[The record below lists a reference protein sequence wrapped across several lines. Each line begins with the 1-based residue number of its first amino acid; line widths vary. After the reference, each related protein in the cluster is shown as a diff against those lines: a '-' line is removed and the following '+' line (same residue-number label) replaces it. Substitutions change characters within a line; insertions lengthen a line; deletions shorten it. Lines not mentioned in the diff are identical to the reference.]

1 MTLLAAHY
9 RFLLIEQARVPIALV
24 SSAAFP
30 ALSLL
35 FFVVPFDFASS
46 PADATTAVVQHIVLA
61 VMISFLFTFG
71 VGVADDREKSWDPY
85 LRTLPAPA
93 WPRITGRV
101 LTGATFALISIVPV
115 TVVGAL
121 LTEATASPAQLLL
134 GVVALVVAGLPFLFG
149 GLAIGYSMPVKVALP
164 VTNLI
169 FFPISFAGG
178 LLIPPG
184 LFPSW
189 LQTFSVLMPSRGA
202 RDLVVL
208 AVVGTPPDVVAVA
221 VLAGW
226 TAVTGVL
233 AVRAYRRDE
242 GRRFR

>member
-1 MTLLAAHY
+1 MTLLAAHD
-9 RFLLIEQARVPIALV
+9 RFLLIEQARIPIALV
-24 SSAAFP
+24 SSATFP

-35 FFVVPFDFASS
+35 FFVVPFDFARS
-46 PADATTAVVQHIVLA
+46 PAEATTAVVQLIVFA

-93 WPRITGRV
+93 WPRIAGRV
-101 LTGATFALISIVPV
+101 LTGATFALISIFPV
-115 TVVGAL
+115 SLVGAL
-121 LTEATASPAQLLL
+121 LTEATASPVQLLL
-134 GVVALVVAGLPFLFG
+134 EMVALVVAGLPFLFG

-178 LLIPPG
+178 LLIPPM
-184 LFPSW
+184 LFPGW
-189 LQTFSVLMPSRGA
+189 LEAFSVLLPSRGA

-226 TAVTGVL
+226 IAVTGVL

-242 GRRFR
+242 DRRFR

>member
-1 MTLLAAHY
+1 MTLLATHY
-9 RFLLIEQARVPIALV
+9 RFLLIEQARIPIALV

-35 FFVVPFDFASS
+35 FFVVPFDYASS
-46 PADATTAVVQHIVLA
+46 PADATTAVVQLIVFA

-93 WPRITGRV
+93 WPRIAGRV
-101 LTGATFALISIVPV
+101 LTGATFAVLSIIPV
-115 TVVGAL
+115 TIVGAL
-121 LTEATASPAQLLL
+121 FTEATASPVQLLL
-134 GVVALVVAGLPFLFG
+134 GMVALVVAGLPFLFG
-149 GLAIGYSMPVKVALP
+149 GLAIGYSLPVKVALP

-178 LLIPPG
+178 LLIPPA
-184 LFPSW
+184 LFPDW
-189 LQTFSVLMPSRGA
+189 LQTFSTLLPSRGA

-208 AVVGTPPDVVAVA
+208 AVVGTPPDVVAIA

-226 TAVTGVL
+226 IAVTVL
-233 AVRAYRRDE
+233 LAGWAYRRDE

>member
-24 SSAAFP
+24 SSAAFT

-35 FFVVPFDFASS
+35 FFVVPFDFAS
-46 PADATTAVVQHIVLA
+46 TAVVQLIVFA

>member
-9 RFLLIEQARVPIALV
+9 RFQVLEQARIPIALV

-46 PADATTAVVQHIVLA
+46 PDAATTAVVQLIVFA

-93 WPRITGRV
+93 WPRIAGRV
-101 LTGATFALISIVPV
+101 LTGATFALLSIIPV
-115 TVVGAL
+115 VIVGAL
-121 LTEATASPAQLLL
+121 FTEATASPVQLLL
-134 GVVALVVAGLPFLFG
+134 GMLALVVAGLPFLFG
-149 GLAIGYSMPVKVALP
+149 GLAIGYSLPVKVALP

-178 LLIPPG
+178 LLIPPT

-189 LQTFSVLMPSRGA
+189 LQTFSALLPSRGA

-208 AVVGTPPDVVAVA
+208 AVVGTPPDVVAIV

-226 TAVTGVL
+226 IAVTGALTVW
-233 AVRAYRRDE
+233 AYRRDE